1 MAELGFQPGHSGFRG
16 HSLNHCT
23 LLPFNERGTKSSVCF
38 HGYTRTLEDWSS
50 CMGRSW
56 SPPVVPAVNKLLVF
70 LLPHSWYPVSLS
82 WNSPSP
88 FFLFHFFSSLTLFL
102 ILAFLIPS
110 HASGLSEC
118 KWPCPKPNIKLTKTY
133 LGPNTILSY
142 VAANR
147 LFPLSQ
153 FPCLKWR
160 CWARLCKKEKN
171 TLTMSLD
178 NSGGNQ
184 EHFFSP

>member
-1 MAELGFQPGHSGFRG
+1 MLISSDHTVKLAQMSEHKIVTIWSWVPLMASIRDTTHSSISCCSWILGICDA
-16 HSLNHCT
+16 N
-23 LLPFNERGTKSSVCF
+23 SSSYQVVS
-38 HGYTRTLEDWSS
+38 D
-50 CMGRSW
+50 
-56 SPPVVPAVNKLLVF
+56 SPALI
-70 LLPHSWYPVSLS
+70 
-82 WNSPSP
+82 
-88 FFLFHFFSSLTLFL
+88 LTLFL